1 MIVAGSGL
9 RVVVAT
15 RPVDFRKGHDGLV
28 AVVEHELG
36 LDPYSGVVF
45 VFRPKRVDRIKV
57 LWWDGTGLVLAS
69 KRLEQGPVRLA
80 GGSRRGDPSVA
91 GAVRGVVRGAGL
103 APGVGATGAPAARG
117 GMMPGGLSSPPFSDL
132 FSLLSG

>member
-9 RVVVAT
+9 KVVVAT

-45 VFRPKRVDRIKV
+45 VFRPKRLDRIKV
-57 LWWDGTGLVLAS
+57 LYWDGTCARIEAS
-69 KRLEQGPVRLA
+69 GAGPVRLA
-80 GGSRRGDPSVA
+80 CGSRRGDAPVA
-91 GAVRGVVRGAGL
+91 GAVRGVVRG
-103 APGVGATGAPAARG
+103 PWTGAGCG
-117 GMMPGGLSSPPFSDL
+117 GGGSAGRSRRRDAGELSSSPFLTSFL
-132 FSLLSG
+132 Y

>member
-9 RVVVAT
+9 KVVVAT

-45 VFRPKRVDRIKV
+45 VFRPKRVDRV
-57 LWWDGTGLVLAS
+57 TLCVLVLRS
-69 KRLEQGPVRLA
+69 
-80 GGSRRGDPSVA
+80 
-91 GAVRGVVRGAGL
+91 
-103 APGVGATGAPAARG
+103 PAAWER
-117 GMMPGGLSSPPFSDL
+117 
-132 FSLLSG
+132 

>member
-9 RVVVAT
+9 KVVVAT

-45 VFRPKRVDRIKV
+45 VFRPKRVDFLEAHEGDAPIEVV
-57 LWWDGTGLVLAS
+57 LDVDATDDPLRLTLLADKGSSNAFTSTIGTW
-69 KRLEQGPVRLA
+69 
-80 GGSRRGDPSVA
+80 
-91 GAVRGVVRGAGL
+91 VVRTAY
-103 APGVGATGAPAARG
+103 
-117 GMMPGGLSSPPFSDL
+117 D
-132 FSLLSG
+132 

>member
-36 LDPYSGVVF
+36 LDPYSGIVF
-45 VFRPKRVDRIKV
+45 VFRPKRIDCV
-57 LWWDGTGLVLAS
+57 T
-69 KRLEQGPVRLA
+69 
-80 GGSRRGDPSVA
+80 
-91 GAVRGVVRGAGL
+91 
-103 APGVGATGAPAARG
+103 
-117 GMMPGGLSSPPFSDL
+117 
-132 FSLLSG
+132 